1 MEYDD
6 TGLSQSMKH
15 LIWASLHLRSRETP
29 TGPLPSH
36 DFITSLSAKNR
47 TGWTQT
53 QNILY
58 LYFPLSNVKMR
69 EGGETG
75 VNLNEVQ
82 SLHLTENNAISEWLW
97 GKATRIVSGHHNPRR
112 IPYLSGITYSYFVQ
126 TGSSETLWQLQPQ
139 KMTLLHRQ
147 WCPRCL

>member
-36 DFITSLSAKNR
+36 GFITSLSAKNR

-69 EGGETG
+69 EAGETG

-82 SLHLTENNAISEWLW
+82 SLHLTWKQCHLW
-97 GKATRIVSGHHNPRR
+97 
-112 IPYLSGITYSYFVQ
+112 
-126 TGSSETLWQLQPQ
+126 
-139 KMTLLHRQ
+139 MTLREGHKNSFWTPQSQTYPLPFTYNLQLFCTNRLI
-147 WCPRCL
+147 RDTVTITTSENDFVT